1 MVGLVRSR
9 AALQAEILVLRHQ
22 LNVLR
27 RKSPKRVAVGNID
40 RLLFV
45 RLYRLFPKVLD
56 ALEILKPETVL
67 RWHRAG
73 FRAYWRCESRS
84 CGGRPKAPVDI
95 VSSFAR

>member
-1 MVGLVRSR
+1 MNDLCRLIWCAMIGLVRSR

-27 RKSPKRVAVGNID
+27 RKSSKRVAVGNID

-45 RLYRLFPKVLD
+45 GLYRFFPKVLD

-67 RWHRAG
+67 RYHDRAAAG
-73 FRAYWRCESRS
+73 QRRRWTFA
-84 CGGRPKAPVDI
+84 
-95 VSSFAR
+95 SSFAR